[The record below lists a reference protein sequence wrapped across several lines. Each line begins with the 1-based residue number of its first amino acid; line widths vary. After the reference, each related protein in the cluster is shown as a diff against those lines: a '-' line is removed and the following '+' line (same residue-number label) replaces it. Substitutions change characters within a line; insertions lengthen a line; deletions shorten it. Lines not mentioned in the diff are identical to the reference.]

1 MLLYFIKI
9 SATGTPVAEN
19 FYGIYEKLCV
29 FTALLLQD
37 QTILMWI
44 PSSKLKY
51 ELLLIYS

>member
-9 SATGTPVAEN
+9 SATGLPVAEI
-19 FYGIYEKLCV
+19 FYGIYETLCV

-37 QTILMWI
+37 QAILMWP
-44 PSSKLKY
+44 PSSKLIY